1 MSFTKKIIEVRIT
14 LTSGTF
20 SGGANTK
27 VIRGLPIKAEIQRP
41 GFPGRDNA
49 KISIVGINQQDLEAL
64 TFLAF
69 RPMTYAQNNKV
80 SIYAGDE
87 KEGMS
92 LIFMGDIIT
101 SIPNYNAAPDVA
113 LEIDAMAG
121 YYAGLLAVPPY
132 TFKGS
137 IPAASVLEQICNEAG
152 FVFVNEGESKSVLN
166 PYLKGSPVQKII
178 SLANSYN
185 LNIVLDGETLTLKPA
200 DGNMQTIAI
209 LSATTGMIGYP
220 DFTSNGIRVKAEFLP
235 QVNVGNQIEVESIV
249 PKASG
254 RWNIIS
260 LSHSLG
266 AYIDNAPWFTTIE
279 AIYPVGL

>member
-20 SGGANTK
+20 ASGANTK
-27 VIRGLPIKAEIQRP
+27 IIRDLPVKAEIQCP
-41 GFPGRDNA
+41 GFPARDNA
-49 KISIVGINQQDLEAL
+49 KISITGITQEDLEAL

-69 RPMTYAQNNKV
+69 RPLTFAQNNKV
-80 SIYAGDE
+80 SVYAGDE
-87 KEGMS
+87 KEGVS
-92 LIFMGDIIT
+92 LVFMGDIVT
-101 SIPNYNAAPDVA
+101 SAPNYNAAPDVV

-137 IPAASVLEQICNEAG
+137 IPAASVLEQICKEAG
-152 FVFVNEGESKSVLN
+152 FIFVNTGETKSVLN

-178 SLANSYN
+178 SLANSYD

-200 DGNMQTIAI
+200 GGNTQTIAI
-209 LSATTGMIGYP
+209 LDASSGMVGYP
-220 DFTSNGIRVKAEFLP
+220 DFTSNGIKVKSGFLP
-235 QVNVGNQIEVESIV
+235 QVQVGNLIEVKSIV

-254 RWNIIS
+254 RWQIVS
-260 LSHSLG
+260 LGHSLG
-266 AYIDNAPWFTTIE
+266 VHMDNAPWFTTID